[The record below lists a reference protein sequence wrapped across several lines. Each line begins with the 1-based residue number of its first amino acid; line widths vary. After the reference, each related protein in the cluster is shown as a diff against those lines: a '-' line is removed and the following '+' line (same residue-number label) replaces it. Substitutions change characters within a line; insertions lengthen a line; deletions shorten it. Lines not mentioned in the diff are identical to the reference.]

1 MTSLI
6 CPNCKGNGY
15 FRVNWEA
22 DESIEQSKVCHSS
35 GELDEKK
42 HYRQSWEEET
52 YNGIMARTV
61 YFGPPLEA
69 ESFPGYKIH
78 GE

>member
-22 DESIEQSKVCHSS
+22 DESIEQCKVCHSS

-42 HYRQSWEEET
+42 T
-52 YNGIMARTV
+52 
-61 YFGPPLEA
+61 L
-69 ESFPGYKIH
+69 
-78 GE
+78 

>member
-1 MTSLI
+1 M
-6 CPNCKGNGY
+6 K
-15 FRVNWEA
+15 
-22 DESIEQSKVCHSS
+22 
-35 GELDEKK
+35 KK
-42 HYRQSWEEET
+42 HYRQSWEQEA

-61 YFGPPLEA
+61 YFGPPLDA